1 MQLEEIMKMLLMTQL
16 ASRQKNEN
24 TLWRLNE
31 VIRHQYQ
38 TLLRFSQTCQ
48 L

>member
-1 MQLEEIMKMLLMTQL
+1 MQLEEIMKMLLMTEL

-31 VIRHQYQ
+31 VIRHPYQ

>member
-1 MQLEEIMKMLLMTQL
+1 MQLEEIMKMLLMTEL
-16 ASRQKNEN
+16 ASRQKNKN

-31 VIRHQYQ
+31 VIRHPDQ